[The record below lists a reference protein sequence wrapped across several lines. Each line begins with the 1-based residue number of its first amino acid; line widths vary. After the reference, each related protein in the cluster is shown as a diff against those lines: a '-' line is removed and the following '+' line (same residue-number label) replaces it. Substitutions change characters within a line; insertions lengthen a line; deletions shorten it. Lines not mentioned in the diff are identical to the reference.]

1 MSHGQVAVDDIA
13 RDGRAASSARP
24 RLLFFLPGLAMGGAE
39 RQTLELMF
47 GLRER
52 GFPTKLLVFGPMTS
66 ALADNVLAEERY
78 AQLDAKGMLRPLGW
92 WRAWRA
98 LRRERTD
105 IVVAVNQTPAVLAVA
120 IGRALRATWATVV
133 IFHTTLL
140 MPRERARHGL
150 FEWATRAARA
160 LVFVSQNQAAY
171 WKGKGLRSPAVHT
184 IRNGVDLARFQPD
197 VVLRRRMRERLG
209 FADQTVVFG
218 LLATFRPEKAHLDA
232 IDAFSR
238 VVQSGADARLILVG
252 DGPTRPMA
260 ERRAAARGVADRVI
274 FAGEQEDVR
283 PWLAA
288 LDVGLLCSTAVETFS
303 LAALEILATGAPM
316 VMSDIGGASEIVTDG
331 HNGLLY
337 PAGDKA
343 ALTKALA
350 ALLEPDLRRTLG
362 ANARPSVLR
371 FSRERML
378 DDYQALFEGMQTP

>member
-1 MSHGQVAVDDIA
+1 
-13 RDGRAASSARP
+13 
-24 RLLFFLPGLAMGGAE
+24 MGGAE

-52 GFPTKLLVFGPMTS
+52 GFPTRLLVFGPMSSTL
-66 ALADNVLAEERY
+66 ANTLLADEHY
-78 AQLDAKGMLRPLGW
+78 AQLDAKGMLRPSGW

-120 IGRALRATWATVV
+120 IGPAIRATWATVV

-160 LVFVSQNQAAY
+160 LVFVSENQAAY
-171 WKGKGLRSPAVHT
+171 WKGAGLRSPAVHT
-184 IRNGVDLARFQPD
+184 IRNGVDLGRFKPD
-197 VVLRRRMRERLG
+197 GGLRRRMRDRLG
-209 FADQTVVFG
+209 FADEAVVFG
-218 LLATFRPEKAHLDA
+218 LVATFRSEKAHGDA
-232 IDAFSR
+232 IDAFGR
-238 VVQSGADARLILVG
+238 IIESGADARLVLVG
-252 DGPTRPMA
+252 DGPTRPMV

-283 PWLAA
+283 PWLAT
-288 LDVGLLCSTAVETFS
+288 LNVGLLCSTAVETFS

-331 HNGLLY
+331 RNGLLY

-343 ALTKALA
+343 ALTKALT
-350 ALLEPDLRRTLG
+350 ALLEPDLRRTLS
-362 ANARPSVLR
+362 ANARASVQR

-378 DDYQALFEGMQTP
+378 DDYQALFEGVRAL